1 MTRTDFERVCYCLC
15 LAALVAL
22 PLAARQRQPDAKE
35 MALLRVQALMQQG
48 DLAGASALLAQ
59 AEKSYPGDAGFDNLR
74 GVVEAQQGNHRAA
87 EGFFRQAVA
96 RSPRFVGA
104 HLNLGRLYLE
114 HPNDFDGAEAKALAA
129 YRRVL
134 QFQPDHAEANYQSAA
149 LLHARGQYRLSLAY
163 LARLPAEYR
172 ARAQVLALE
181 YSNLIGLGERARAG
195 EVAARLL
202 AHPELSEQ
210 DVILLSNVH
219 DPAGRDEL
227 IAKLFEELA
236 ARGQASPDA
245 LHLLGL
251 AYERL
256 GRLDRAREA
265 LQKAAA
271 RDRPLAP
278 LLVDL
283 ARVARAQKD
292 LEGALGYLAHAR
304 DVEPQKAELHF
315 LFGQVAVEM
324 NLGAEAHTAFG
335 RAVALE
341 PENAEFNFAM
351 GVVSAYRHDPTEAV
365 PYFQKYLKLKPQ
377 DPRGPLALGAAY
389 FRGKDY
395 AAAREHLLAAARH
408 KQTAAA
414 AHFYLGSIARQEGRL
429 DEAEREL
436 NAALAANAKSADV
449 LAELGQCRLLRK
461 DYAGAEQTLGRALA
475 LDPEHYAA
483 NFNLLTLYSRTGD
496 ARLKA
501 QEARFEEI
509 KQRRAERAQD
519 FLRQIEARPE

>member
-1 MTRTDFERVCYCLC
+1 LI
-15 LAALVAL
+15 
-22 PLAARQRQPDAKE
+22 
-35 MALLRVQALMQQG
+35 
-48 DLAGASALLAQ
+48 
-59 AEKSYPGDAGFDNLR
+59 
-74 GVVEAQQGNHRAA
+74 
-87 EGFFRQAVA
+87 
-96 RSPRFVGA
+96 
-104 HLNLGRLYLE
+104 
-114 HPNDFDGAEAKALAA
+114 
-129 YRRVL
+129 
-134 QFQPDHAEANYQSAA
+134 
-149 LLHARGQYRLSLAY
+149 
-163 LARLPAEYR
+163 ARL
-172 ARAQVLALE
+172 
-181 YSNLIGLGERARAG
+181 
-195 EVAARLL
+195 
-202 AHPELSEQ
+202 
-210 DVILLSNVH
+210 
-219 DPAGRDEL
+219 
-227 IAKLFEELA
+227 FENLA

-251 AYERL
+251 TYERL

-271 RDRPLAP
+271 SNRPLAP

-304 DVEPQKAELHF
+304 EVEPQKAELHF

-324 NLGAEAHTAFG
+324 NLGAEAHLAFS

-351 GVVSAYRHDPTEAV
+351 GAVSAYRHDPTEAV

-414 AHFYLGSIARQEGRL
+414 ARFYLGSIARQAGRL

-436 NAALAANAKSADV
+436 NAALAANPQSADA
-449 LAELGQCRLLRK
+449 LAELGQCLLLRK
-461 DYAGAEQTLGRALA
+461 DYAGAEKMLNRALA

-483 NFNLLTLYSRTGD
+483 NFNLLTLYSRTAD

-501 QEARFEEI
+501 QEARFEDV
-509 KQRRAERAQD
+509 KRRRAERAQD
-519 FLRQIEARPE
+519 FLRQVEARPE

>member
-1 MTRTDFERVCYCLC
+1 MSRTDFERVCYCLC

-22 PLAARQRQPDAKE
+22 PLAAGQRGPGAKE
-35 MALLRVQALMQQG
+35 QQLLRVQELIERG
-48 DLAGASALLAQ
+48 DTAGARALLAE
-59 AEKSYPGDAGFDNLR
+59 AEKTFPGDAGFDNLR
-74 GVVEAQQGNHRAA
+74 GVVEAQQGNYRAA
-87 EGFFRQAVA
+87 ESCFKRAVA
-96 RSPRFVGA
+96 RSPKFIGA
-104 HLNLGRLYLE
+104 YLNLGRLYLE
-114 HPNDFDGAEAKALAA
+114 GRSEFAGWETKALVT
-129 YRRVL
+129 YQSVL
-134 QFQPDHAEANYQSAA
+134 QFRPDHAEANYQSAV
-149 LLHARGQYRLSLAY
+149 LLHAQGKYRQSLVH

-172 ARAQVLALE
+172 ARAQALALE
-181 YSNLIGLGERARAG
+181 CSNLIGLGERGRAG

-202 AHPELSEQ
+202 AHPELSEP

-227 IAKLFEELA
+227 IARLFENLA

-251 AYERL
+251 TYERL

-271 RDRPLAP
+271 SNRPLAP

-324 NLGAEAHTAFG
+324 NLGAEAHLAFS

-351 GVVSAYRHDPTEAV
+351 GAVSAYRHDPTEAV

-414 AHFYLGSIARQEGRL
+414 ARFYLGSIARQAGRL

-436 NAALAANAKSADV
+436 NAALAANPQSADA
-449 LAELGQCRLLRK
+449 LAELGQCLLLRK
-461 DYAGAEQTLGRALA
+461 DYAGAEKMLNRALA

-483 NFNLLTLYSRTGD
+483 NFNLLTLYSRTAD

-501 QEARFEEI
+501 QEARFEDV
-509 KQRRAERAQD
+509 KRRRAERAQD
-519 FLRQIEARPE
+519 FLRQVEARPE